1 MRSDF
6 MKYYDV
12 CVKSGKPKEALGI
25 AEKLGWNGIGL
36 IVPYSV
42 NYMKQISELKETFR
56 GVKTKL
62 DVGFGVEI
70 NTKDS
75 RQIKKIARSIRK
87 DVELVVVRGMG
98 TEVDRVALETP
109 EVDIITHH
117 NDMRINQVL
126 AKLAAKNNVAIGF
139 IFSNI
144 LLSYK
149 RTRVSLFSTMIKD
162 AKILKKYGSPFILS
176 SGAISEWDLRSPSD
190 MLAFGKLLGFQDNQ
204 SVKGMSDSILKEN
217 RKRMGKKWV
226 MPGVEIE

>member
-12 CVKSGKPKEALGI
+12 CVRAENPEEALRI
-25 AEKLGWNGIGL
+25 AEELGWKGIGL

-42 NYMKQISELKETFR
+42 NYMKRLSDVKEAVKK
-56 GVKTKL
+56 VKTGM
-62 DVGFGVEI
+62 DVGFGIEI
-70 NTKDS
+70 STNDS
-75 RQIKKIARSIRK
+75 RHIKKIARSIRK
-87 DVELVVVRGMG
+87 DVELVVVRGLG
-98 TEVDRVALETP
+98 TELDRVALETP
-109 EVDIITHH
+109 EVDIVTHH
-117 NDMRINQVL
+117 KDMMINQVL
-126 AKLAAKNNVAIGF
+126 AKLGVKNNVAIGF

-149 RTRVSLFSTMIKD
+149 RTRISLFSTMIND

-190 MLAFGKLLGFQDNQ
+190 ILAFGKLLGFQDNQ
-204 SVKGMSDSILKEN
+204 SVKGMSGLMLKEN
-217 RKRMGKKWV
+217 RKRLGKKWV